1 MRTLVTMYSRRNCHL
16 CEAAKEV
23 VESARNEAEFEFE
36 LVFID
41 GDAGL
46 EKEYGEEVPVTLIN
60 GRRHDYFQID
70 ALRFIAAILS
80 TSSNENN
87 GKEIYGKNNHV

>member
-1 MRTLVTMYSRRNCHL
+1 MANRLPVVMMYSRRNCHL
-16 CEAAKEV
+16 CELAKEV

-36 LVFID
+36 VVFID

-60 GRRHDYFQID
+60 GKRHDYFRVD
-70 ALRFIAAILS
+70 RTRFIEAVL
-80 TSSNENN
+80 
-87 GKEIYGKNNHV
+87 HPHQ

>member
-1 MRTLVTMYSRRNCHL
+1 MKTQVTMYSRRNCHL
-16 CEAAKEV
+16 CEVAKEV

-36 LVFID
+36 VVFID

-60 GRRHDYFQID
+60 GKRHDYFKVD
-70 ALRFIAAILS
+70 RTRFIEAVL
-80 TSSNENN
+80 
-87 GKEIYGKNNHV
+87 HPHQ

>member
-1 MRTLVTMYSRRNCHL
+1 MKTQVTMYSRRNCHL
-16 CEAAKEV
+16 CEVAKEL

-36 LVFID
+36 VVFID

-60 GRRHDYFQID
+60 GKRHDYFRVD
-70 ALRFIAAILS
+70 RTRFIEAVL
-80 TSSNENN
+80 
-87 GKEIYGKNNHV
+87 HPHQ